1 LDLTFLSRLTIL
13 IIQICRYYFHYFIFQ
28 LLTGT
33 TDFEIRVQKKDTMLW
48 ETKETAAIVV
58 FTDLPNR
65 QFAYALENGTIGV
78 YEAGQ
83 RLWRVKVRLL
93 HAGEILKCL
102 IARVK
107 TI

>member
-1 LDLTFLSRLTIL
+1 
-13 IIQICRYYFHYFIFQ
+13 
-28 LLTGT
+28 
-33 TDFEIRVQKKDTMLW
+33 MLW

-83 RLWRVKVRLL
+83 RMWRVKVRRSYTQIKF
-93 HAGEILKCL
+93 HIL
-102 IARVK
+102 ITRVK
-107 TI
+107 ADV

>member
-1 LDLTFLSRLTIL
+1 
-13 IIQICRYYFHYFIFQ
+13 
-28 LLTGT
+28 
-33 TDFEIRVQKKDTMLW
+33 MLW

-93 HAGEILKCL
+93 HAGEILTLLNC
-102 IARVK
+102 
-107 TI
+107 TC

>member
-1 LDLTFLSRLTIL
+1 
-13 IIQICRYYFHYFIFQ
+13 
-28 LLTGT
+28 
-33 TDFEIRVQKKDTMLW
+33 VQKKDTILW

-83 RLWRVKVRLL
+83 RLWRVKVKCLNT
-93 HAGEILKCL
+93 GEILTM
-102 IARVK
+102 AAFSRESSFATVVK
-107 TI
+107 FFNMIDLRI